1 MNLSESPGKS
11 IFNIKKVWL
20 TMLNISGANTMILLG
35 LIRESELLTENFQD
49 QGTADSDGDAWVFK
63 ILNLE
68 LRRENIDL

>member
-1 MNLSESPGKS
+1 
-11 IFNIKKVWL
+11 
-20 TMLNISGANTMILLG
+20 MLNISGANTMILLG